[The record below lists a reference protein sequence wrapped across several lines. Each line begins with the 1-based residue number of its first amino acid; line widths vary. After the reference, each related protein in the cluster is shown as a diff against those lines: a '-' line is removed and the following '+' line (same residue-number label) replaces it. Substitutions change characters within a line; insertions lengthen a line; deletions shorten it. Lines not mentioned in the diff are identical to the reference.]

1 MDMNFYSKKGLLF
14 LVQIDHLSGEIM
26 GDVIDSFYEA
36 GAKNVQVL
44 STITKK
50 NRPGYLML
58 IDGAENT
65 ASAIEEII
73 VEECGSS
80 GWHRIDTCH
89 RHTDLAYLSKTV
101 QIFVG
106 EASFSFTLKGKQIA
120 DDSQMIR
127 PEYDSCAALRTELKK
142 YGKSVSIRRL
152 QTLLASIFTEDGCP
166 QIHF

>member
-1 MDMNFYSKKGLLF
+1 MNFYSKKGLLF
-14 LVQIDHLSGEIM
+14 LVQIDHLSGEII
-26 GDVIDSFYEA
+26 GDVIDSFYEV

-44 STITKK
+44 SAITKK

-58 IDGAENT
+58 IDGTEST

-89 RHTDLAYLSKTV
+89 RHTDLKYLAKAV
-101 QIFVG
+101 QISVG
-106 EASFSFTLKGKQIA
+106 EASFSFTLRGKQIA

-127 PEYDSCAALRTELKK
+127 PEYDSCAALQAELKK
-142 YGKSVSIRRL
+142 YGKSVSFRRL
-152 QTLLASIFTEDGCP
+152 QAMLASVFREDGCT
-166 QIHF
+166 QIYF

>member
-1 MDMNFYSKKGLLF
+1 MNFYSKKGLLF

-58 IDGAENT
+58 IDGAEST
-65 ASAIEEII
+65 ASALEEII

-89 RHTDLAYLSKTV
+89 RHTDLAYLAKTV

-106 EASFSFTLKGKQIA
+106 ETSFSFTLKGKQIA
-120 DDSQMIR
+120 DDTQMIR
-127 PEYDSCAALRTELKK
+127 PEYDSCVALQTELQK

-152 QTLLASIFTEDGCP
+152 QAVLASVFTEDSRT